1 MNDTPR
7 VTVPV
12 EPTEAMMRA
21 WHRSA
26 WPQGPEVSPM
36 SQAGLAFNRHYAAM
50 LSAAPAP
57 EGGAVAMIRALLDHI
72 DRETCHHDNLK
83 RGGVQW
89 TICEDCDRKW
99 ADDQGGFKPHVDAPP
114 VAAARLY
121 LAALAT
127 RSDGKPE
134 GGAVKGPGDYTMA
147 LTEPQAFERFP
158 ALASHIERM
167 AVGRS
172 VGSLIEWDAFLR
184 ELNAALATREE
195 APAEAGEL
203 VADFTRSHPSGL
215 DDSTYE
221 QIEDALDRA
230 DAPIN
235 GPDGKFLTLAQRVEA
250 IRAQPPS
257 REDAQPVAWYR
268 GDPTSD
274 DLEIGFGSDGFLFDK
289 SVWRP
294 LYTHPA
300 PDALRVAELE
310 ATGLNW
316 IVAKGQLSEDEPPY
330 GCQIMDGEEVLAEG
344 EDVTLSAAIEIA
356 LSDIAALQAE
366 QKGGA

>member
-1 MNDTPR
+1 
-7 VTVPV
+7 
-12 EPTEAMMRA
+12 
-21 WHRSA
+21 
-26 WPQGPEVSPM
+26 
-36 SQAGLAFNRHYAAM
+36 
-50 LSAAPAP
+50 
-57 EGGAVAMIRALLDHI
+57 MIRALLDHI

-195 APAEAGEL
+195 APAEAGEPMTDAEVRQWIEACNHEPARQVLREYL
-203 VADFTRSHPSGL
+203 VL
-215 DDSTYE
+215 
-221 QIEDALDRA
+221 
-230 DAPIN
+230 
-235 GPDGKFLTLAQRVEA
+235 
-250 IRAQPPS
+250 RAQPP
-257 REDAQPVAWYR
+257 A
-268 GDPTSD
+268 
-274 DLEIGFGSDGFLFDK
+274 
-289 SVWRP
+289 
-294 LYTHPA
+294 PA
-300 PDALRVAELE
+300 PDALRVAVEALE
-310 ATGLNW
+310 KIATVDMGGGFLGALACRQ
-316 IVAKGQLSEDEPPY
+316 VATK
-330 GCQIMDGEEVLAEG
+330 
-344 EDVTLSAAIEIA
+344 A
-356 LSDIAALQAE
+356 LTDMQVN
-366 QKGGA
+366 QKGGV

>member
-1 MNDTPR
+1 MSSQSSPGGYLVKDFAYGWYWTPNASLDHAR
-7 VTVPV
+7 GATIWSV
-12 EPTEAMMRA
+12 A
-21 WHRSA
+21 H
-26 WPQGPEVSPM
+26 
-36 SQAGLAFNRHYAAM
+36 NRYETDP

-147 LTEPQAFERFP
+147 LTEPQPFERFP

-195 APAEAGEL
+195 APAEAGEPMTDAEVRQWIEACNHEPARQVLREYL
-203 VADFTRSHPSGL
+203 VL
-215 DDSTYE
+215 
-221 QIEDALDRA
+221 
-230 DAPIN
+230 
-235 GPDGKFLTLAQRVEA
+235 
-250 IRAQPPS
+250 RAQPP
-257 REDAQPVAWYR
+257 A
-268 GDPTSD
+268 
-274 DLEIGFGSDGFLFDK
+274 
-289 SVWRP
+289 
-294 LYTHPA
+294 PA
-300 PDALRVAELE
+300 PDALRVAVEALE
-310 ATGLNW
+310 KIATVDMGGGFLGALACRQ
-316 IVAKGQLSEDEPPY
+316 VATK
-330 GCQIMDGEEVLAEG
+330 
-344 EDVTLSAAIEIA
+344 A
-356 LSDIAALQAE
+356 LTDMQVN
-366 QKGGA
+366 QKGGV